1 VARHADVASESLFTC
16 ALAWSKSMR
25 GQFLQK
31 EIKLEVKSVIM
42 KVIGHIYKVMG
53 FPLKCNYPIYIKK
66 NINLKK

>member
-1 VARHADVASESLFTC
+1 MC

-42 KVIGHIYKVMG
+42 KVMGHIYKVMG
-53 FPLKCNYPIYIKK
+53 FPLKCNYPIYIKTK
-66 NINLKK
+66 H